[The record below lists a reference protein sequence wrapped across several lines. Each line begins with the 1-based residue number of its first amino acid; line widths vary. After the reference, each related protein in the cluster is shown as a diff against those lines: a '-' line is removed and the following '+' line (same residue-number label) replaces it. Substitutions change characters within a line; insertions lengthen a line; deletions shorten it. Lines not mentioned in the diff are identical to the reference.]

1 MAEREEEAGAN
12 AGGSAKGARGEAG
25 TGARRQKACCL
36 VSEMLEEAGL
46 DRRKARALKRQV
58 LEGLILLCRWQLERM
73 GPDDEARTPP
83 SRRGPR
89 KVPVQ

>member
-1 MAEREEEAGAN
+1 MAGSEEDGRAPGN
-12 AGGSAKGARGEAG
+12 GDARTNG
-25 TGARRQKACCL
+25 RRRRKACCL

-58 LEGLILLCRWQLERM
+58 LEGMILLCRWQLERM
-73 GPDDEARTPP
+73 GPDDDAPP
-83 SRRGPR
+83 SARRGPR